1 MAWKREKSTLVILS
15 RLHSAVVSSS
25 SPGSRD
31 SRTCFLYSFT
41 ASSGQFEIFAFFASR
56 SCSFGNETRR
66 ETGLKLGSREEDIT
80 LRKYSYENSGLTIV
94 KISVSSGSYL

>member
-1 MAWKREKSTLVILS
+1 MTWKREKSTLVILS
-15 RLHSAVVSSS
+15 RLHSAVASS
-25 SPGSRD
+25 SRD
-31 SRTCFLYSFT
+31 SRSCLLYIFT

-56 SCSFGNETRR
+56 SCSFGNEMRR
-66 ETGLKLGSREEDIT
+66 ETGLVLGSREEGIT